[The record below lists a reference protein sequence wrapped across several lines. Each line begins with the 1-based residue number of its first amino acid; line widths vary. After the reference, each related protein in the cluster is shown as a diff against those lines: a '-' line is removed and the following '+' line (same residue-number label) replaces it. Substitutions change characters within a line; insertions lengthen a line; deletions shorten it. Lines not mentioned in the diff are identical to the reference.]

1 MAEVLVIDDNLVMRR
16 NIKNM
21 VEQLGHTV
29 VGEAEDGNEA
39 VYKYKEC
46 EPDVVTLD
54 IVMPMVDGIEAL
66 KRLMDKDPAAKVI
79 MVTSLGHKS
88 KVLKAIELGASHYV
102 VKPIKT
108 EDLSRVLNEVL
119 GEEGKSIG
127 EPSTEENADQ
137 GQEDKEA
144 NGEDEEEKDLAADNK
159 NKRSDIEEDTE
170 LEDTED
176 GAEEQEEK
184 MEEDIDEREEDLEE
198 EGGEDL
204 EKQVDNIKMEGMN
217 DLKPLE
223 VLNEEGILKI
233 KINKTIDKELL
244 DTINET
250 VEGFFII
257 EPLEIHFDLI
267 GVDFESR
274 EIEKELDKLI
284 SKIEAVGGEVEKILD
299 DF

>member
-1 MAEVLVIDDNLVMRR
+1 MVEVLVIDDNLVMRR

-54 IVMPMVDGIEAL
+54 IVMPVVDGIEAL
-66 KRLMDKDPAAKVI
+66 KRLRGNDPEAKVI

-102 VKPIKT
+102 VKPIKV

-119 GEEGKSIG
+119 GEESKSIG
-127 EPSTEENADQ
+127 EPSAEEHADRE
-137 GQEDKEA
+137 QEDKEA
-144 NGEDEEEKDLAADNK
+144 NGEDEREKDLADNN
-159 NKRSDIEEDTE
+159 NKQHETEEDIE
-170 LEDTED
+170 LEEEE
-176 GAEEQEEK
+176 GVEEQEEK
-184 MEEDIDEREEDLEE
+184 IA
-198 EGGEDL
+198 EDL
-204 EKQVDNIKMEGMN
+204 EKQVDNIRMEGMD

-223 VLNEEGILKI
+223 VLNKEGVLKI
-233 KINKTIDKELL
+233 KINKTIDKDLL

-274 EIEKELDKLI
+274 ERRKELDKLI
-284 SKIEAVGGEVEKILD
+284 SKIEAVGGEVEKV
-299 DF
+299 FR